1 MGYQTD
7 FRGEFKLN
15 KSLTVK
21 DYMFLKRFSET
32 RRMKRNLPEE
42 YGVDGEFYVEG
53 KGYAGQDRDDKTI
66 VDFNT
71 PPSTQPG
78 LWCQWIP
85 NEEGDA
91 IVWDGGEKFYN
102 YVEWIQYL
110 IEKILSPRGY
120 VLNGEV
126 FWQGEDSDDEG
137 KIVIKDNIVETKT
150 VQKTYI

>member
-1 MGYQTD
+1 MGYTTE

-15 KSLTVK
+15 KPLTVK
-21 DYMFLKRFSET
+21 DYKFLKNFSET
-32 RRMKRNLPEE
+32 RRVKRNLPEE
-42 YGVDGEFYVEG
+42 YGVEGEFYVEG
-53 KGYAGQDRDDKTI
+53 KGYRGQERDESTI
-66 VDFNT
+66 IDFNS

-91 IVWDGGEKFYN
+91 IVWDGVEKFYN

-137 KIVIKDNIVETKT
+137 KIVVKDNIVETKT
-150 VQKTYI
+150 VEKTYI

>member
-1 MGYQTD
+1 MGYHST

-15 KSLTVK
+15 KPLTVK
-21 DYMFLKRFSET
+21 DYKFLKKFSET

-42 YGVDGEFYVEG
+42 YGVEGEFYVDG
-53 KGYAGQDRDDKTI
+53 KGYGGQDKDSTI
-66 VDFNT
+66 IDYNS

-78 LWCQWIP
+78 LWCHWTP
-85 NEEGDA
+85 NEDGDA
-91 IVWDGGEKFYN
+91 IVWDGGEKFYS

-110 IEKILSPRGY
+110 IDKILSPKGY

-126 FWQGEDSDDEG
+126 FWEGEDYMDEG

-150 VQKTYI
+150 VKKTYI

>member
-1 MGYQTD
+1 MGYDST

-21 DYMFLKRFSET
+21 DYKFLKNFSET

-42 YGVDGEFYVEG
+42 YGVEGEFYVEG
-53 KGYAGQDRDDKTI
+53 KGYGGQDRNDPSI
-66 VDFNT
+66 INFNS

-110 IEKILSPRGY
+110 IDKILSPRGY
-120 VLNGEV
+120 ILNGEV

-137 KIVIKDNIVETKT
+137 KIVVKDNIVETKT